1 MIAENPQPD
10 RPIGTASDRDL
21 GGPTAPG
28 EKVEA
33 ESDAFISRRDKQ
45 RPKTEGE
52 RDEEA
57 LWRASERRAE
67 ATRREA
73 NRREWVEHHLGQ
85 ADRLRA
91 NLGSLIS
98 HHEAEAQRHYDD
110 EGSAA

>member
-73 NRREWVEHHLGQ
+73 NRREWVAPPGPSGPAEGQ
-85 ADRLRA
+85 PRLADIPPRGRGPKTLR
-91 NLGSLIS
+91 
-98 HHEAEAQRHYDD
+98 R
-110 EGSAA
+110 